1 MTVIMGINLSDR
13 VCLVADSRVSEKD
26 ESTGVFKPKH
36 DNMMKIEP
44 LRDTRG
50 AMVAS
55 AGNAALARRV
65 LKALNSEYKGKTIV
79 DIRNGIE
86 GTLRRI
92 GEEYGAIDRFAH
104 ANFLIAGVP
113 YKLKTSHDDATVE
126 ELVQFVNNRMN
137 QAMAA
142 TKNGSF
148 QNAAVLT
155 AMNLAEELILLKRK
169 AHRELEKLEEKALQL
184 SMDLE
189 NSKNNKVLNN

>member
-1 MTVIMGINLSDR
+1 MS
-13 VCLVADSRVSEKD
+13 SEK
-26 ESTGVFKPKH
+26 
-36 DNMMKIEP
+36 
-44 LRDTRG
+44 
-50 AMVAS
+50 
-55 AGNAALARRV
+55 
-65 LKALNSEYKGKTIV
+65 KT
-79 DIRNGIE
+79 
-86 GTLRRI
+86 
-92 GEEYGAIDRFAH
+92 Y
-104 ANFLIAGVP
+104 NFLIAGVP

-137 QAMAA
+137 QAMAV

-189 NSKNNKVLNN
+189 NSKSNKVLNN